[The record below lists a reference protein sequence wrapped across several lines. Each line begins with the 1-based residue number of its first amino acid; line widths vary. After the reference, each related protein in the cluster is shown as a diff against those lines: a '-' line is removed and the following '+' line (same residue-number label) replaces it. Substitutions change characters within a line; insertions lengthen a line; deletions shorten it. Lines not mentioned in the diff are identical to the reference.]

1 VTGRRTNRVIRLLH
15 WTVGLVILLE
25 AYRTFYGSLSRLDDV
40 GHAGAMAWVRLG
52 ISGPEIVAALLFM
65 IPFTTRVGGYALLII
80 LGLAIAIHG
89 LHGEFGGLEILI
101 LYGVAVYVSLTERGD
116 RVDELPSNGRT
127 CN

>member
-1 VTGRRTNRVIRLLH
+1 MTGQRTNRIIRLLH

-25 AYRTFYGSLSRLDDV
+25 GYRTFYGSLGRLDDV

-52 ISGPEIVAALLFM
+52 ISGPEIVAALLFL

-89 LHGEFGGLEILI
+89 LHREFGGLEILL
-101 LYGVAVYVSLTERGD
+101 LYTVAVYVTLAYRKENAAEPAEG
-116 RVDELPSNGRT
+116 P
-127 CN
+127 